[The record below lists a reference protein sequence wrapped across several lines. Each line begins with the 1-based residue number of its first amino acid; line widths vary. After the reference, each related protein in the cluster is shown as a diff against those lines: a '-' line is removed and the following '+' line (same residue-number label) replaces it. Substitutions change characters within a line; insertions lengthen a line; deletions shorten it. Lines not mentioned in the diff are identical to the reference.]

1 MWGQIF
7 NNGIGFLIICQLE
20 EVKEIRWLINFRNVG
35 IKFSFKKILEDL
47 NVLLNMVVLGL
58 SFFLIYIYSFVV
70 KIYK

>member
-1 MWGQIF
+1 MCGQIF
-7 NNGIGFLIICQLE
+7 SNGIGFLIICQLE

-58 SFFLIYIYSFVV
+58 NFFLMYMYSFVV